1 MRESTAKAPF
11 RKNGSSQSS
20 IRAFSPVWIEF
31 ESVDEKEAAN
41 AQSEIED

>member
-1 MRESTAKAPF
+1 MRESTAEATF
-11 RKNGSSQSS
+11 CKNGSSQSS